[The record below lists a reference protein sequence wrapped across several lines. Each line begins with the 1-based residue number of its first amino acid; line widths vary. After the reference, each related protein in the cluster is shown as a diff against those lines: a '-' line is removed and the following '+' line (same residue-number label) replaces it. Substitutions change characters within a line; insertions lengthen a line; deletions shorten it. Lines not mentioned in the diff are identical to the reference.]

1 MGKIGVSSVLIELKG
16 ARGEGETGERRKKAG
31 RENFNSEYG
40 KAFRRRALYISI
52 SKYVWK
58 WKPEK

>member
-52 SKYVWK
+52 SKYV
-58 WKPEK
+58 